1 MTGPAVSAEGVSKR
15 FGATVALDGVDFD
28 VAFGEIHAVVGENG
42 AGKST
47 LIRILGGVH
56 RPDRGVVRIDGV
68 ECHFASP
75 RDAIAA
81 GIVTIPQDLRLV
93 RSLSIA
99 ENIVLGD
106 LPVRR
111 VGRLATVDRGRVGG
125 EAWGG

>member
-56 RPDRGVVRIDGV
+56 RPDRGVVRL
-68 ECHFASP
+68 E
-75 RDAIAA
+75 
-81 GIVTIPQDLRLV
+81 
-93 RSLSIA
+93 
-99 ENIVLGD
+99 
-106 LPVRR
+106 
-111 VGRLATVDRGRVGG
+111 GR
-125 EAWGG
+125 